1 MPTRAR
7 NTDIDMAHTIVIVE
21 PTEGRCV
28 ETVARKMYWSLVD
41 EYLGSKEQD
50 TEMEAKIELFR
61 RFLEE
66 SDVGFFRS
74 KTEEYMEDGVDPYL
88 LLEMNDDG
96 TQNVKI
102 KIRE

>member
-1 MPTRAR
+1 
-7 NTDIDMAHTIVIVE
+7 
-21 PTEGRCV
+21 
-28 ETVARKMYWSLVD
+28 MYWSLVD
-41 EYLGSKEQD
+41 KYLGSKEQD
-50 TEMEAKIELFR
+50 PEMEEKIELLR

-74 KTEEYMEDGVDPYL
+74 KAEEYMQNGVGPYL